1 MNMTTNKIK
10 KVDIFGT
17 CYTRELFNT
26 TAEYQVNTYLMQQSI
41 FTMFSKPLNI
51 GIEDAIS
58 HDNFNFKKRMI
69 YYEFNKM
76 GLNRLL
82 DKSADYLIIDLS
94 DGARDIFEFKEPLG
108 VKIVDTHDIE
118 LTLKYLKKK
127 EKYKNIS
134 MKSFDV
140 RNYSDDEIKIY
151 LKIFIDEILK
161 KYNPEKIILNR
172 VQMQNI
178 YYDNNVRKTID
189 NSFIYNRYDFI
200 KRLENIFL
208 KLLPNCKLLY
218 TKYEPVLDIN
228 HRFGGPHPMHFE
240 HMYYEYRMNVLNA
253 IINDDKAF
261 DEINKTY
268 KDMYE
273 QTISQIKS
281 KTIKL

>member
-1 MNMTTNKIK
+1 
-10 KVDIFGT
+10 
-17 CYTRELFNT
+17 
-26 TAEYQVNTYLMQQSI
+26 
-41 FTMFSKPLNI
+41 MFSKPLNI